1 MKKVTF
7 FREINFTKIAWN
19 WFDGKTYFSRH
30 KTDTTFRWHKSNFFF
45 LTRFLNSSSSILRC
59 VGVCAQI
66 ALYYYGYSQSKNPPF
81 LRLCSS
87 GLHGLLLVEAGLCT
101 GWIIPPPFKTT
112 GNLSVC
118 ESHVIRNK
126 SALNNWLVFVI
137 VVSNRFLKKFFKK
150 YQKSVSCIQ
159 LGRSN

>member
-1 MKKVTF
+1 MLWFHLPTLVDT
-7 FREINFTKIAWN
+7 RLITL
-19 WFDGKTYFSRH
+19 FDGTSLI
-30 KTDTTFRWHKSNFFF
+30 FF

-81 LRLCSS
+81 LRLCCSS

-137 VVSNRFLKKFFKK
+137 VVSNRFLSFFFEKKIPKK
-150 YQKSVSCIQ
+150 YVMHTI
-159 LGRSN
+159 R